1 MSSIPPHW
9 LLHTPPPSRPS
20 GNSVQDFDDDG
31 LTSLSGPPQSSS
43 PITEQSLPLP
53 MLSLKRPGEDL
64 GTEAFSQ
71 LTGPEQSV
79 WIAAH
84 LLESNHRI
92 STLVPIEAVYRIP
105 AVLTGRIDM
114 TCFLALV
121 DHKAFSYVHKSAV
134 HGPIAR
140 VVNYLGKH
148 PSWGLTSDLKADRSK
163 FKVIKGRVGSQL
175 THYRNVIK
183 SAIGDSIGH
192 PRDPTE
198 PIPRGEPTC
207 KDAQDIL
214 VLCQRILSLGG
225 KVAPDIKLSMEMA
238 SRMAYVRHIY
248 QTKLDKNTK
257 NKDEE
262 ETEADK
268 VPGFWTAVDKGL
280 EEIREETHGVEEVMS
295 RLFSRSLADDLA
307 LYGKVV
313 LDHLAVVPPHTLE

>member
-64 GTEAFSQ
+64 GQYAEHVSRRLRLMPEDDQELKLFSQ

-121 DHKAFSYVHKSAV
+121 DHKHCVPTLCRRTHVYV
-134 HGPIAR
+134 
-140 VVNYLGKH
+140 
-148 PSWGLTSDLKADRSK
+148 
-163 FKVIKGRVGSQL
+163 
-175 THYRNVIK
+175 
-183 SAIGDSIGH
+183 
-192 PRDPTE
+192 
-198 PIPRGEPTC
+198 
-207 KDAQDIL
+207 
-214 VLCQRILSLGG
+214 
-225 KVAPDIKLSMEMA
+225 
-238 SRMAYVRHIY
+238 
-248 QTKLDKNTK
+248 
-257 NKDEE
+257 
-262 ETEADK
+262 
-268 VPGFWTAVDKGL
+268 
-280 EEIREETHGVEEVMS
+280 
-295 RLFSRSLADDLA
+295 
-307 LYGKVV
+307 
-313 LDHLAVVPPHTLE
+313 